1 MTSRS
6 VCQLSEKAFEAC
18 APDGTCYTRVSIDGH
33 TLGVQLEPTV
43 TRLSG
48 PQVAERLIAC
58 NDVAYLKGR
67 VAARAVVE
75 ADPHLRE
82 FDGFETCADL
92 AAANRRLRRI
102 ALTNR
107 RSAQPI
113 RPFESQRLPTP
124 ITSRRDDLDD
134 LQELVTAISTLEY
147 TTADPDC
154 IVVVTLRAGRLA
166 HLWIAQ
172 TAPRHFGHLELESK
186 VNDTIGRAQVETQVA
201 WGATFQSAS

>member
-1 MTSRS
+1 MNSHSACEPGGR
-6 VCQLSEKAFEAC
+6 AFEAW
-18 APDGTCYTRVSIDGH
+18 APDGTCYTRVSIYGH
-33 TLGVQLEPTV
+33 TLGVQLEPRV
-43 TRLSG
+43 THLSG

-75 ADPHLRE
+75 ADPHLYD
-82 FDGFETCADL
+82 FHGLETYADL

-113 RPFESQRLPTP
+113 RPVESRRFPTP

-147 TTADPDC
+147 TTADPDRT
-154 IVVVTLRAGRLA
+154 VVVTLRAGRLA

-172 TAPRHFGHLELESK
+172 TAPKHFGHLELESK

-201 WGATFQSAS
+201 CGATFQSAS